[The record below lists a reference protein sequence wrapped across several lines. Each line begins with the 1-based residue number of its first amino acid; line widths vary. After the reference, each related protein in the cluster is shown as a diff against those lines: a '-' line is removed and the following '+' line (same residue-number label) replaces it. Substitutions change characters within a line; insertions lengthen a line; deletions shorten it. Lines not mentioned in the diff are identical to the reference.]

1 MNEASYFFFKLKH
14 LQIVVMKNGSRQYN
28 GDLQKYTMERIFV
41 KKKLIS
47 EDPRNIK
54 IPYLLNIYRT
64 TVRNIVNVVDT

>member
-1 MNEASYFFFKLKH
+1 
-14 LQIVVMKNGSRQYN
+14 MKNGSRQYN